1 VQRDAG
7 GDAGGH
13 GEVGECSIGRMT
25 AYEALRAVCDAWEN
39 EDAAAIGALF
49 TADGTYEDPLAPRT
63 FTGPDEI
70 SEGVRP
76 GVEEITETKIT
87 LEKVV
92 EQDGLVW
99 AEGMFLSKLRE
110 ADGRLDFPFAIMVE
124 MDGDR
129 IRRLVEYFD
138 TAPLT

>member
-1 VQRDAG
+1 
-7 GDAGGH
+7 
-13 GEVGECSIGRMT
+13 MT
-25 AYEALRAVCDAWEN
+25 AYEALRAVCDAWQ
-39 EDAAAIGALF
+39 DGDPAAIGTLF

-63 FTGPDEI
+63 FTGPDDI
-70 SEGVRP
+70 TEGIRP
-76 GVEEITETKIT
+76 GVGEITETQIT

-124 MDGDR
+124 MDGDQ

>member
-1 VQRDAG
+1 
-7 GDAGGH
+7 
-13 GEVGECSIGRMT
+13 MT
-25 AYEALRAVCDAWEN
+25 AFEALRAVCDAWEN
-39 EDAAAIGALF
+39 GDADAIGVLF
-49 TADGTYEDPLAPRT
+49 ADDGTYEDPLAPRT
-63 FTGPDEI
+63 FTGPAEI
-70 SEGVRP
+70 TEGIRP
-76 GVEEITETKIT
+76 GVNEIVETRIT
-87 LEKVV
+87 LDKVV

-124 MDGDR
+124 MSGER

>member
-1 VQRDAG
+1 
-7 GDAGGH
+7 
-13 GEVGECSIGRMT
+13 MT
-25 AYEALRAVCDAWEN
+25 AFDALRAVCDAWEN
-39 EDAAAIGALF
+39 GDADAIGVLF
-49 TADGTYEDPLAPRT
+49 ADDGTYEDPLAPRT
-63 FTGPDEI
+63 FTGPADI
-70 SEGVRP
+70 SDGIRP
-76 GVEEITETKIT
+76 GVDEIVETRIT

-92 EQDGLVW
+92 EQDGVVW

-124 MDGDR
+124 MDGEK

>member
-1 VQRDAG
+1 
-7 GDAGGH
+7 
-13 GEVGECSIGRMT
+13 MT
-25 AYEALRAVCDAWEN
+25 AYEALRAVCDAWE
-39 EDAAAIGALF
+39 EGDAAKIGALF
-49 TADGTYEDPLAPRT
+49 TDDGTYEDPLAPRT
-63 FTGPDEI
+63 FTGPGDI
-70 SEGVRP
+70 VEGIGP
-76 GVEEITETKIT
+76 GVDEITETRIT
-87 LEKVV
+87 LDKVL

>member
-1 VQRDAG
+1 
-7 GDAGGH
+7 
-13 GEVGECSIGRMT
+13 MT

-39 EDAAAIGALF
+39 EDATAIGALF

-63 FTGPDEI
+63 FTGPDDI

-76 GVEEITETKIT
+76 GVEEITETTIT

-92 EQDGLVW
+92 ERDGLVW

>member
-1 VQRDAG
+1 
-7 GDAGGH
+7 
-13 GEVGECSIGRMT
+13 MT
-25 AYEALRAVCDAWEN
+25 AYEALRAVCDAWQDG
-39 EDAAAIGALF
+39 DAGAIGALF

-63 FTGPDEI
+63 FTGPDDI
-70 SEGVRP
+70 TAGIRP
-76 GVEEITETKIT
+76 GVDEITETRIT
-87 LEKVV
+87 LDKVL